1 MVKSHSFIH
10 LDTQTMLRHHFIPLI
25 SSVLLLITGSY
36 LPAQTHD
43 NALRFSTETLDGTA
57 RYQAMGGAFGAV
69 GADYGSLRQNP
80 AGLGL
85 FRSNEIQGTVSFGQ
99 NMDQATWYKEQYKKG
114 RTAFG
119 GNMSVVLATPL
130 RGSGI
135 SFNLAL
141 GFHQRQSFA
150 RSFDVSNHEN
160 TKFSLADYAALI
172 TPKDI
177 PTDDFFGKNAYGNL
191 PAPWLAILG
200 HRAGWTEQ
208 FLDGPYKGSYK
219 KVFKYSEEE
228 SILGPSNS
236 QLRVNER
243 GGIQDFDFTGGLN
256 YNDRLY
262 FGLGVKIS
270 ALDYRMNSYYGEDFI
285 DKDYLELANELRT
298 SGSGAS
304 VSFGLIARVS
314 DYLRLGAAIQT
325 PTWFTLQDNYVAGA
339 ESRYS
344 RALDKEG
351 KPLPEKEWTVNDET
365 PSDAAWRYQLQTPTK
380 IVLSGAVVGRLGMLS
395 LDYELANYSGIQL
408 KDTYGP
414 FVDDNKLMKEYFTP
428 MQSTLRLGGELRV
441 SPQFSIR
448 AGGYWR
454 QAPMKASFD
463 SNPNQSATIHVNEAG
478 TVPHYEIV
486 GMGYGVTG
494 GLGWRFSPSSYIDL
508 AVVYQGQKSHM
519 YPFPTLYYQ
528 EKGKDMQLTTPQA
541 IQLQKQRI
549 YGVAT
554 FGFKF

>member
-1 MVKSHSFIH
+1 
-10 LDTQTMLRHHFIPLI
+10 MLRHYFIPLI
-25 SSVLLLITGSY
+25 SSALLLITGSY
-36 LPAQTHD
+36 LSAQTHD

-69 GADYGSLRQNP
+69 GADYSSLRQNP

-85 FRSNEIQGTVSFGQ
+85 FRSNEIQGTIAFGQ
-99 NMDQATWYKEQYKKG
+99 NLDQATWYEEQYKKG
-114 RTAFG
+114 HTAFS

-130 RGSGI
+130 RGSGLT
-135 SFNLAL
+135 FNLAL
-141 GFHQRQSFA
+141 GFYQRQSFA
-150 RSFDVSNHEN
+150 RTFDVSNHQV
-160 TKFSLADYAALI
+160 TKFSLADYAAFI
-172 TPKDI
+172 TP
-177 PTDDFFGKNAYGNL
+177 TNVSSDDLLGKNAYGSV

-200 HRAGWTEQ
+200 HGAGWTTQRPEG
-208 FLDGPYKGSYK
+208 FYESAFNYRDKGG
-219 KVFKYSEEE
+219 
-228 SILGPSNS
+228 ILGPSNS

-243 GGIQDFDFTGGLN
+243 GGIQDFDFNFGLN
-256 YNDRLY
+256 YSDRLY

-304 VSFGLIARVS
+304 VSFGMIARVS
-314 DYLRLGAAIQT
+314 DHLRLGAAIQT
-325 PTWFTLQDNYVAGA
+325 PTWFTLQDNYVASA

-344 RALDKEG
+344 RALDSEG
-351 KPLPEKEWTVNDET
+351 KPLPEKDWTVKDQT
-365 PSDAAWRYQLQTPTK
+365 PGDAAWRYQLQTPTK
-380 IVLSGAVVGRLGMLS
+380 IVLSGAFVGRRGMLS
-395 LDYELANYSGIQL
+395 LDYELANYTGIQL

-414 FVDDNKLMKEYFTP
+414 FDNDNKLMKDYFTP
-428 MQSTLRLGGELRV
+428 MQSTLRLGGELRI
-441 SPQFSIR
+441 SPQFSLR
-448 AGGYWR
+448 AGGYWK
-454 QAPMKASFD
+454 QTPMKANFD
-463 SNPNQSATIHVNEAG
+463 SDPKQSATIPVNEAG

-494 GLGWRFSPSSYIDL
+494 GLGWRFSPSSYLDL

-519 YPFPTLYYQ
+519 YPFPTRYYGDNG
-528 EKGKDMQLTTPQA
+528 EQLTTPQA
-541 IQLQKQRI
+541 IQLQKHRI

>member
-1 MVKSHSFIH
+1 
-10 LDTQTMLRHHFIPLI
+10 MLRHYFIPLI
-25 SSVLLLITGSY
+25 SSALLLITGSY
-36 LPAQTHD
+36 LSAQTHD
-43 NALRFSTETLDGTA
+43 NALRFSSEALDGTA

-99 NMDQATWYKEQYKKG
+99 NLDKATWYNEQYKKG

-130 RGSGI
+130 RGSGL
-135 SFNLAL
+135 SFNFAL
-141 GFHQRQSFA
+141 GFYQRQSFA
-150 RSFDVSNHEN
+150 RSFDISNHEI
-160 TKFSLADYAALI
+160 TKFSLADYAAFI

-177 PTDDFFGKNAYGNL
+177 PSGDFFGKNTYGNL

-208 FLDGPYKGSYK
+208 RPEGFYESA
-219 KVFKYSEEE
+219 FKYSEKGG
-228 SILGPSNS
+228 ILGPSNS

-243 GGIQDFDFTGGLN
+243 GGIQDFDFTCGLN

-262 FGLGVKIS
+262 FGLGVKLS

-314 DYLRLGAAIQT
+314 DHLRLGAAIQT

-344 RALDKEG
+344 RALDKDG
-351 KPLPEKEWTVNDET
+351 KPLPEKEWTVKDQT
-365 PSDAAWRYQLQTPTK
+365 PSDAAWQYQLQTPTK
-380 IVLSGAVVGRLGMLS
+380 IVLSGAFVGRQGMIS

-428 MQSTLRLGGELRV
+428 MQSTLRLGGEVRV
-441 SPQFSIR
+441 SPQFSLR

-463 SNPNQSATIHVNEAG
+463 SDPKQSAKIPVNEAG
-478 TVPHYEIV
+478 TVPQYEIV

-519 YPFPTLYYQ
+519 YPFPTRYYGDNG
-528 EKGKDMQLTTPQA
+528 EQLTTPQA

>member
-1 MVKSHSFIH
+1 
-10 LDTQTMLRHHFIPLI
+10 MLRHYFIPLI
-25 SSVLLLITGSY
+25 SSALLLLTGSY
-36 LPAQTHD
+36 LSAQTHD
-43 NALRFSTETLDGTA
+43 NALRFSTEALDGTA

-85 FRSNEIQGTVSFGQ
+85 FRSNEIQGTIAFGQ
-99 NMDQATWYKEQYKKG
+99 NLDQATWYKEQYKKG
-114 RTAFG
+114 RTAFS

-130 RGSGI
+130 RGSGL
-135 SFNLAL
+135 SFNFAL
-141 GFHQRQSFA
+141 GFYQRQSFA
-150 RSFDVSNHEN
+150 RSFDISNHEITN
-160 TKFSLADYAALI
+160 FSLADYAAFI
-172 TPKDI
+172 TPTNVSSKDLL
-177 PTDDFFGKNAYGNL
+177 GKNAYGNVS
-191 PAPWLAILG
+191 APWLSILG
-200 HRAGWTEQ
+200 HGAGWTVQRSEG
-208 FLDGPYKGSYK
+208 FYESAFNYRDKGG
-219 KVFKYSEEE
+219 
-228 SILGPSNS
+228 ILGPSNS

-243 GGIQDFDFTGGLN
+243 GGIQDFDFTFGLN

-262 FGLGVKIS
+262 FGLGVKLS

-314 DYLRLGAAIQT
+314 DHLRLGAAVQT
-325 PTWFTLQDNYVAGA
+325 PTWFSLQDNYVAGA

-344 RALDKEG
+344 RALDTLG
-351 KPLPEKEWTVNDET
+351 NPLPKEKWTVKDQT

-380 IVLSGAVVGRLGMLS
+380 VVLSGAFVGRHGMLS

-414 FVDDNKLMKEYFTP
+414 FVDDNKLMKDYFTP
-428 MQSTLRLGGELRV
+428 MQSTLRLGGELRI

-454 QAPMKASFD
+454 QAPMKSSFD
-463 SNPNQSATIHVNEAG
+463 SDPKQSAKIPVNEAG

-519 YPFPTLYYQ
+519 YPFPTRYYADNG
-528 EKGKDMQLTTPQA
+528 EQLTTPQA
-541 IQLQKQRI
+541 IQLQKHRI

>member
-1 MVKSHSFIH
+1 
-10 LDTQTMLRHHFIPLI
+10 MLRHYFIPLI
-25 SSVLLLITGSY
+25 SSALLLITGSY
-36 LPAQTHD
+36 LSAQTHD

-69 GADYGSLRQNP
+69 GADYSSLRQNP

-85 FRSNEIQGTVSFGQ
+85 FRSNEIQGTIAFGQ
-99 NMDQATWYKEQYKKG
+99 NLDQATWYEEHYKKG
-114 RTAFG
+114 RTAFS

-130 RGSGI
+130 RGSGLT
-135 SFNLAL
+135 FNLAL
-141 GFHQRQSFA
+141 GFYQRQSFA
-150 RSFDVSNHEN
+150 RSFDVSNHQV
-160 TKFSLADYAALI
+160 TDFSLADYTALI
-172 TPKDI
+172 TPSNVSPEDLLS
-177 PTDDFFGKNAYGNL
+177 KNAYGNVR
-191 PAPWLAILG
+191 APWLTILG
-200 HRAGWTEQ
+200 HGAGWTV
-208 FLDGPYKGSYK
+208 PHPKGFY
-219 KVFKYSEEE
+219 E
-228 SILGPSNS
+228 SAFNYNDKGGILGPSNS

-262 FGLGVKIS
+262 FGLGLKIS

-304 VSFGLIARVS
+304 VSFGMIARVS
-314 DYLRLGAAIQT
+314 DHLRLGAAVQT

-339 ESRYS
+339 ESRHL
-344 RALDKEG
+344 RVDKEG
-351 KPLPEKEWTVNDET
+351 KPLPEKEWTKKDQT
-365 PSDAAWRYQLQTPTK
+365 PDDAAWRYQLQTPTK
-380 IVLSGAVVGRLGMLS
+380 IVLSGAFVGRHGMLS

-428 MQSTLRLGGELRV
+428 MQSTIRLGGELRV
-441 SPQFSIR
+441 SPQFSLR

-463 SNPNQSATIHVNEAG
+463 SDPKQSAKIPVNEAG

-519 YPFPTLYYQ
+519 YPFPTRYYADN
-528 EKGKDMQLTTPQA
+528 GDQLTTPQA
-541 IQLQKQRI
+541 IQLQKHRI

>member
-1 MVKSHSFIH
+1 
-10 LDTQTMLRHHFIPLI
+10 MLRHYFIPLI
-25 SSVLLLITGSY
+25 SSALLLITGSY
-36 LPAQTHD
+36 LSAQTHD

-69 GADYGSLRQNP
+69 GADYSSLRQNP

-85 FRSNEIQGTVSFGQ
+85 FRSNEIQGTIAFGQ
-99 NMDQATWYKEQYKKG
+99 NLDKATWYEEQYKKG
-114 RTAFG
+114 RTAFS

-130 RGSGI
+130 RGSGLT
-135 SFNLAL
+135 FNLAL
-141 GFHQRQSFA
+141 GFYQRQSFA
-150 RSFDVSNHEN
+150 RTFDISNHQV
-160 TKFSLADYAALI
+160 TKYSLADYAAFI
-172 TPKDI
+172 TPSDVSSE
-177 PTDDFFGKNAYGNL
+177 DLLSKNAYGNVR
-191 PAPWLAILG
+191 APWLTILG
-200 HRAGWTEQ
+200 HGAGWTEQ
-208 FLDGPYKGSYK
+208 FPDGSYK
-219 KVFKYSEEE
+219 KVFKYSERG

-236 QLRVNER
+236 QLRINER

-270 ALDYRMNSYYGEDFI
+270 ALDYRLTSYYGEDFI

-314 DYLRLGAAIQT
+314 DHLRLGAAIQT

-344 RALDKEG
+344 RALDDEG
-351 KPLPEKEWTVNDET
+351 KPLPEKDWTVKDQT
-365 PSDAAWRYQLQTPTK
+365 PDDAAWRYQLQTPTK
-380 IVLSGAVVGRLGMLS
+380 IVLSGAFVGRRGMLS
-395 LDYELANYSGIQL
+395 LDYELANYTGIQL

-428 MQSTLRLGGELRV
+428 MQSTIRLGGELRV
-441 SPQFSIR
+441 SPQFSLR

-463 SNPNQSATIHVNEAG
+463 SDPEQSATVPVNEAG

-519 YPFPTLYYQ
+519 YPFPTRYYGDNGDHL
-528 EKGKDMQLTTPQA
+528 ETPQA
-541 IQLQKQRI
+541 IQLQKHRI

>member
-1 MVKSHSFIH
+1 
-10 LDTQTMLRHHFIPLI
+10 MLRHYFIPLI

-36 LPAQTHD
+36 LSAQTHD

-135 SFNLAL
+135 SFNFAL

-150 RSFDVSNHEN
+150 RSFDVSNHHI
-160 TKFSLADYAALI
+160 TDFSLADYAALI

-200 HRAGWTEQ
+200 HRAGWTNRNREG
-208 FLDGPYKGSYK
+208 FYESAFYYSDKDG
-219 KVFKYSEEE
+219 F
-228 SILGPSNS
+228 LGPSNS

-270 ALDYRMNSYYGEDFI
+270 ALDYRMNSYYREDFI

-314 DYLRLGAAIQT
+314 DHLRLGAAIQT
-325 PTWFTLQDNYVAGA
+325 PTWYTLQDDYVAEA

-351 KPLPEKEWTVNDET
+351 KPLPEKEWTVKDET

-380 IVLSGAVVGRLGMLS
+380 IVLSGAFVGRLGMLS

-414 FVDDNKLMKEYFTP
+414 FVYDNKLMKEYFTP

-441 SPQFSIR
+441 SPQFSLR

-463 SNPNQSATIHVNEAG
+463 SNPNQSATIPVNEAG

-486 GMGYGVTG
+486 GMGYGITG

-519 YPFPTLYYQ
+519 YPFPTRYYQ

>member
-10 LDTQTMLRHHFIPLI
+10 LDTQTMLRHYFIPLI

-150 RSFDVSNHEN
+150 RSFDISNHEN
-160 TKFSLADYAALI
+160 TKFSLADYAAFI

-177 PTDDFFGKNAYGNL
+177 PSGDFFGKNAYGSVD
-191 PAPWLAILG
+191 ASWLAILG
-200 HRAGWTEQ
+200 HRAGWTNRNREG
-208 FLDGPYKGSYK
+208 FYESAFYYSDKDG
-219 KVFKYSEEE
+219 F
-228 SILGPSNS
+228 LGPSNS

>member
-1 MVKSHSFIH
+1 
-10 LDTQTMLRHHFIPLI
+10 MLRHYFIPLI
-25 SSVLLLITGSY
+25 SSALLLITGSY
-36 LPAQTHD
+36 LSAQTHD

-69 GADYGSLRQNP
+69 GADYSSLRQNP

-85 FRSNEIQGTVSFGQ
+85 FRSNEIQGTIAFGQ
-99 NMDQATWYKEQYKKG
+99 NLDQATWYEEQYKKG
-114 RTAFG
+114 HTAFS

-130 RGSGI
+130 RGSGLT
-135 SFNLAL
+135 FNLAL
-141 GFHQRQSFA
+141 GFYQRQSFA
-150 RSFDVSNHEN
+150 RTFDVSNHQV
-160 TKFSLADYAALI
+160 TKFSLADFAAFI
-172 TPKDI
+172 TP
-177 PTDDFFGKNAYGNL
+177 TNVSSDDLLGKNAYGSV

-200 HRAGWTEQ
+200 HGAGWTVQRPEG
-208 FLDGPYKGSYK
+208 FYESAFNYSDKGGL
-219 KVFKYSEEE
+219 
-228 SILGPSNS
+228 LGPSNS

-243 GGIQDFDFTGGLN
+243 GGIQDFDFNFGLN
-256 YNDRLY
+256 YSDRLY

-304 VSFGLIARVS
+304 VSFGMIARVS
-314 DYLRLGAAIQT
+314 DHLRLGAAIQT
-325 PTWFTLQDNYVAGA
+325 PTWFTLQDNYVASA

-344 RALDKEG
+344 RALDSEG
-351 KPLPEKEWTVNDET
+351 KPLPEKDWTVKDQT
-365 PSDAAWRYQLQTPTK
+365 PGDAAWRYQLQTPTK
-380 IVLSGAVVGRLGMLS
+380 IVLSGAFVGRRGMLS
-395 LDYELANYSGIQL
+395 LDYELANYTGIQL

-414 FVDDNKLMKEYFTP
+414 FDNDNKLMKDYFTP
-428 MQSTLRLGGELRV
+428 MQSTLRLGGELRI
-441 SPQFSIR
+441 SPQFSLR

-454 QAPMKASFD
+454 QAPMKANFD
-463 SNPNQSATIHVNEAG
+463 SDPKQSATIPVNEAG

-494 GLGWRFSPSSYIDL
+494 GLGWRFSPSSYLDL

-519 YPFPTLYYQ
+519 YPFPTRYYGDNG
-528 EKGKDMQLTTPQA
+528 EQLTTPQA
-541 IQLQKQRI
+541 IQLQKHRI

>member
-1 MVKSHSFIH
+1 
-10 LDTQTMLRHHFIPLI
+10 MLRHYFIPLI
-25 SSVLLLITGSY
+25 SSALLLITGSY
-36 LPAQTHD
+36 LSAQTHD

-69 GADYGSLRQNP
+69 GADYSSLRQNP

-85 FRSNEIQGTVSFGQ
+85 FRSNEIQGTIAFGQ
-99 NMDQATWYKEQYKKG
+99 NLDQATWYEEQYKKG
-114 RTAFG
+114 HTAFS

-130 RGSGI
+130 RGSGLT
-135 SFNLAL
+135 FNLAL
-141 GFHQRQSFA
+141 GFYQRQSFA
-150 RSFDVSNHEN
+150 RTFDVSNHQV
-160 TKFSLADYAALI
+160 TKFSLADFAAFI
-172 TPKDI
+172 TP
-177 PTDDFFGKNAYGNL
+177 TNVSSDDLLGKNAYGSV

-200 HRAGWTEQ
+200 HGAGWTTQRPEG
-208 FLDGPYKGSYK
+208 FYESAFNYRDKGG
-219 KVFKYSEEE
+219 
-228 SILGPSNS
+228 ILGPSNS

-243 GGIQDFDFTGGLN
+243 GGIQDFDFNFGLN
-256 YNDRLY
+256 YSDRLY

-304 VSFGLIARVS
+304 VSFGMIARVS
-314 DYLRLGAAIQT
+314 DHLRLGAAIQT
-325 PTWFTLQDNYVAGA
+325 PTWFTLQDNYVASA

-344 RALDKEG
+344 RALDSEG
-351 KPLPEKEWTVNDET
+351 KPLPEKDWTVKDQT

-380 IVLSGAVVGRLGMLS
+380 IVLSGAFVGRRGMLS
-395 LDYELANYSGIQL
+395 LDYELANYTGIQL

-414 FVDDNKLMKEYFTP
+414 FDNDNKLMKDYFTP
-428 MQSTLRLGGELRV
+428 MQSTLRLGGELRI
-441 SPQFSIR
+441 SPQFSLR
-448 AGGYWR
+448 AGGYWK
-454 QAPMKASFD
+454 QAPMKANFD
-463 SNPNQSATIHVNEAG
+463 SDPKQSATIPVNEAG

-486 GMGYGVTG
+486 GIGYGVTG
-494 GLGWRFSPSSYIDL
+494 GLGWRFSPSSYLDL

-519 YPFPTLYYQ
+519 YPFPTRYYGDNG
-528 EKGKDMQLTTPQA
+528 EQLTTPQA
-541 IQLQKQRI
+541 IQLQKHRI